1 MTFKENH
8 EIIHKLAGE
17 LKNLRAAFYDY
28 DNHYSDEQYAKIK
41 RDINEIKRKI
51 EFYKNM
57 RKALENEKNKESTIR
72 NKR

>member
-17 LKNLRAAFYDY
+17 LKTLRVAFYDY
-28 DNHYSDEQYAKIK
+28 DNHYSDEQYEKLKMNIK
-41 RDINEIKRKI
+41 EIEKKI
-51 EFYKNM
+51 EFYINI
-57 RKALENEKNKESTIR
+57 RKVLENEKNKESTSR